1 MADVTLERVSKR
13 YGPVVAVDDVSLR
26 IAHGELM
33 VLVGPSGCGKSTL
46 LRMIAG
52 LEAISDGT
60 VAIGGRVVNEVPPKD
75 REVAMVF
82 QSYAL
87 YPHMT
92 VRQNLEY
99 ALRIRRTPAAER
111 ARRVTETAAAL
122 ELDALLD
129 RYPKQLSGGQR
140 QRVAVGRAMVREPL
154 VFLFDEPLS
163 NLDAKLRV
171 QMRAELAKLHRR
183 LDATMVYVT
192 HDQVE
197 AMTLGDRIAV
207 LNAGR
212 LQQVGAPLELY
223 ERPQNAFVAGFV
235 GTPPMNLLAATV
247 GGGGETLEG
256 AGFSLPLPPAWRG
269 GGAVA
274 PGRPLLVGIRPEHLL
289 LAGKQPEGP
298 SAAIDVELEVVETLG
313 HQSLAHARLG
323 PAPLVAILE
332 PGVPARAGDPL
343 RLQVPLAAL
352 HLFDAES
359 SDRLAA

>member
-1 MADVTLERVSKR
+1 
-13 YGPVVAVDDVSLR
+13 
-26 IAHGELM
+26 
-33 VLVGPSGCGKSTL
+33 
-46 LRMIAG
+46 
-52 LEAISDGT
+52 
-60 VAIGGRVVNEVPPKD
+60 
-75 REVAMVF
+75 
-82 QSYAL
+82 
-87 YPHMT
+87 
-92 VRQNLEY
+92 
-99 ALRIRRTPAAER
+99 
-111 ARRVTETAAAL
+111 
-122 ELDALLD
+122 
-129 RYPKQLSGGQR
+129 
-140 QRVAVGRAMVREPL
+140 
-154 VFLFDEPLS
+154 
-163 NLDAKLRV
+163 
-171 QMRAELAKLHRR
+171 

-256 AGFSLPLPPAWRG
+256 AGFSLPLPDAWRQG
-269 GGAVA
+269 GGVA
-274 PGRPLLVGIRPEHLL
+274 PGRPLLVGIRPEHLV
-289 LAGKQPEGP
+289 LAGNEPTGP
-298 SAAIDVELEVVETLG
+298 SAAIDVELEVLETLG

>member
-1 MADVTLERVSKR
+1 
-13 YGPVVAVDDVSLR
+13 
-26 IAHGELM
+26 
-33 VLVGPSGCGKSTL
+33 
-46 LRMIAG
+46 
-52 LEAISDGT
+52 
-60 VAIGGRVVNEVPPKD
+60 
-75 REVAMVF
+75 
-82 QSYAL
+82 
-87 YPHMT
+87 
-92 VRQNLEY
+92 
-99 ALRIRRTPAAER
+99 
-111 ARRVTETAAAL
+111 
-122 ELDALLD
+122 
-129 RYPKQLSGGQR
+129 
-140 QRVAVGRAMVREPL
+140 
-154 VFLFDEPLS
+154 
-163 NLDAKLRV
+163 
-171 QMRAELAKLHRR
+171 MRAELAKLHRR

-256 AGFSLPLPPAWRG
+256 AGFSLPLPAAWRQG
-269 GGAVA
+269 GRVA
-274 PGRPLLVGIRPEHLL
+274 PGRPLLVGIRPEHLV
-289 LAGKQPEGP
+289 LAGKQPAGP
-298 SAAIDVELEVVETLG
+298 SAAIEVELEVLETLG